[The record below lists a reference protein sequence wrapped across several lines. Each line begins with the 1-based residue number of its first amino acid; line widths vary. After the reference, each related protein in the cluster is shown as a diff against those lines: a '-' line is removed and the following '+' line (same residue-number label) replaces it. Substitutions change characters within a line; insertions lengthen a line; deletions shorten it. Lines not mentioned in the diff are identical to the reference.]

1 MNDEERAAA
10 RRIFDQIDY
19 DRSGTVDFEEL
30 GALVKNIEERRTMM
44 NILDTG
50 HCAAVTNEEWL
61 SYLATTKLKEGE
73 EWFRNFLLYIEK
85 VAGKAVASAQAQA
98 GERGEAP
105 EAEERN
111 AVDGGGDEATAQ
123 PFVGSP
129 RSLSGLRSGTTRADK
144 LEAIF
149 GWIAGLQVNKGPCL
163 LFLCYSLYNAFG
175 WIAGLQAP
183 YGTIDIHTLHQVALL
198 KSEINPKKRQVEL
211 PIIHPRP
218 PLFFQLFLDN
228 PSPPTVVFSSSGA
241 CSSLTAA
248 YGASVDRGQDH
259 VSCSQDA
266 GMQRNH
272 R

>member
-1 MNDEERAAA
+1 
-10 RRIFDQIDY
+10 
-19 DRSGTVDFEEL
+19 
-30 GALVKNIEERRTMM
+30 VKNIEERRTMM

-149 GWIAGLQVNKGPCL
+149 GWIAGLQ
-163 LFLCYSLYNAFG
+163 
-175 WIAGLQAP
+175 AP